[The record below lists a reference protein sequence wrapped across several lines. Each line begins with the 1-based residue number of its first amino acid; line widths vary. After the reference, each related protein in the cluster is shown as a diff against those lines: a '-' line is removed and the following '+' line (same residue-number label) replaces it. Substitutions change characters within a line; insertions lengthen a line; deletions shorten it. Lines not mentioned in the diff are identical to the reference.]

1 MKPFIGI
8 TCSWDEEKG
17 RYFLPEAYAGAV
29 AAGGGI
35 PLPLAYTCDDS
46 SLKRIV
52 ETVNG
57 LILSGGVDVDPLYFG
72 EDPIPAGGEVSPLRD
87 QFELML
93 AREALSSNIPV
104 LGICRGMQV
113 LNIAAGGD
121 VYQDITSQLGG
132 GIIKHCQ
139 QAPRWHPTHEIEVR
153 RGTLLATITGADR
166 LRVNSFHHQALR
178 KLAPGFTVS
187 ASSADGVIEAVES
200 QNYLFAMGLQ
210 CHPECLWKSNPLF
223 LALFEKLVEA
233 ARLYRG
239 IF

>member
-1 MKPFIGI
+1 MKPLIGI

-46 SLKRIV
+46 SLKRIA

-72 EDPIPAGGEVSPLRD
+72 EDPIPAGGEVSPLLD

-121 VYQDITSQLGG
+121 VYQDIRSQLGG

-153 RGTLLATITGADR
+153 RGTLLSTITGADR

-187 ASSADGVIEAVES
+187 ASSADGVTEAVES

-210 CHPECLWKSNPLF
+210 CHPECLWKNNPLF

-239 IF
+239 IL